1 MAQNNYGLTIIT
13 VTCFL
18 FTASILLELI
28 LKLKSLTLD
37 KKLELTGLGILF
49 ILFGLRA
56 AYIHFLYVE
65 WLLMLI
71 CAILIVLYSI
81 HGFRKTKN
89 IATVNNRLR
98 NLILVY
104 YLSLV
109 GFTFS
114 IIITMIMPKL
124 SEPVGGVSIALLVV
138 FIGGI
143 IISKPQIING
153 EEVKTTDYL
162 RKQAGHSVIL
172 MTGYLLITL
181 YTGLNMIGMLPSLY
195 TDKIPHAYIELI
207 NDAEAGNEKPVDGVY
222 KHELYKEAYDKFM
235 QNQELGD

>member
-1 MAQNNYGLTIIT
+1 
-13 VTCFL
+13 L
-18 FTASILLELI
+18 FAASILLELI

-71 CAILIVLYSI
+71 CAILIVIYSI
-81 HGFRKTKN
+81 HGLRKTKN

-124 SEPVGGVSIALLVV
+124 SEPAGAVSTTLLMV